1 MPCPSCGSDLPPV
14 ADSCAECGAP
24 SEELSANWRQPPSRV
39 PSRRGFGDLPR
50 PLVFG
55 LLVFTAVGNLA
66 FLASFRASPSPVYWT
81 IIAVAQVAWL
91 AATGLFLW
99 ILLRRR

>member
-1 MPCPSCGSDLPPV
+1 
-14 ADSCAECGAP
+14 
-24 SEELSANWRQPPSRV
+24 
-39 PSRRGFGDLPR
+39 
-50 PLVFG
+50 
-55 LLVFTAVGNLA
+55 VGNLA
-66 FLASFRASPSPVYWT
+66 FVASFRASPPAVYWT